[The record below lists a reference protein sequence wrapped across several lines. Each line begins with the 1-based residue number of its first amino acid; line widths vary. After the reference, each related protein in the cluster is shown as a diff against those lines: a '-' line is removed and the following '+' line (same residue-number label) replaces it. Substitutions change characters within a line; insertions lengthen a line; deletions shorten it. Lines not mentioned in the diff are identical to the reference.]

1 MTVQPFIDTP
11 LHDVLEIVRCPY
23 CMSRLTSSFSAGEE
37 KPPVTRQAGSP
48 SPAGR
53 ERRAGPSD
61 PRLGSD
67 GPARHGMGGE
77 GALRCDGCG
86 RSYPLHSVGNG
97 SLDIP
102 WLMRDDALATLDQD
116 IVVSRSDPDS
126 TRLDYRRHIEQVERR
141 ERFLAPFVSHIAD
154 RYAVPP
160 VKGAPGRR
168 EDSRESV
175 GETALFDHFVRGLP
189 SDGIAL
195 GIGCDARA
203 ATRLMRQGLRVVAV
217 DTSRA
222 RLERAM
228 TAAVEAPAEDGACT
242 LFAGADP
249 MELPFAAASVDGVW
263 CDGAFA
269 SVRPDRRTVFFRQVN
284 RVLRPGGLLFLGV
297 GAASSRA
304 ALRRYLLQRYVYR
317 WPVVYGDYIERP
329 RHGRTGGWRYRAVTS
344 AREAR
349 GLCREHGFKIL
360 ALRRVDD
367 YLLLLARKER
377 GTDG

>member
-1 MTVQPFIDTP
+1 MTVQTPIDTP
-11 LHDVLEIVRCPY
+11 LHDVLEIVCCPY
-23 CMSRLTSSFSAGEE
+23 CMSRLTLSFSL
-37 KPPVTRQAGSP
+37 P
-48 SPAGR
+48 
-53 ERRAGPSD
+53 
-61 PRLGSD
+61 L
-67 GPARHGMGGE
+67 
-77 GALRCDGCG
+77 GALHCSGCG
-86 RSYPLHSVGNG
+86 HSYPLHSVGHG

-126 TRLDYRRHIEQVERR
+126 ARLDYRRHIARVERR
-141 ERFLAPFVSHIAD
+141 ERFLAPLVYHTADPYVASTMARDVSVEPTGRVQGRA
-154 RYAVPP
+154 P
-160 VKGAPGRR
+160 VLPCGTR
-168 EDSRESV
+168 ERD
-175 GETALFDHFVRGLP
+175 LFDRFVRGLP
-189 SDGIAL
+189 SDRIVL
-195 GIGCDARA
+195 DVGCGMGERSTWLA
-203 ATRLMRQGLRVVAV
+203 RQGLRVVAV

-222 RLERAM
+222 RLERAA
-228 TAAVEAPAEDGACT
+228 TTLAEGGERA
-242 LFAGADP
+242 LFVCADP

-284 RVLRPGGLLFLGV
+284 RVLRPGGLLFLGAV
-297 GAASSRA
+297 TASSRA
-304 ALRRYLLQRYVYR
+304 TLRRYLLQRYVYR
-317 WPVVYGDYIERP
+317 WPVVYGDYIARP

>member
-1 MTVQPFIDTP
+1 MTVQTPIDTP
-11 LHDVLEIVRCPY
+11 LHDVLEIVCCPY
-23 CMSRLTSSFSAGEE
+23 CMSRLTLSFSL
-37 KPPVTRQAGSP
+37 P
-48 SPAGR
+48 
-53 ERRAGPSD
+53 
-61 PRLGSD
+61 L
-67 GPARHGMGGE
+67 
-77 GALRCDGCG
+77 GALHCSGCG

-126 TRLDYRRHIEQVERR
+126 ARLDYRRHIARVERR
-141 ERFLAPFVSHIAD
+141 ERFLAPLVYHTAD
-154 RYAVPP
+154 PYVASP
-160 VKGAPGRR
+160 VEDAAGTR
-168 EDSRESV
+168 EHD
-175 GETALFDHFVRGLP
+175 LFDHFVRGLP
-189 SDGIAL
+189 SDRIAL

-203 ATRLMRQGLRVVAV
+203 ATRLTRQGLRVVVV

-222 RLERAM
+222 RLQCAM
-228 TAAVEAPAEDGACT
+228 TATAETSAEDGAHT
-242 LFAGADP
+242 LFVGADP

-284 RVLRPGGLLFLGV
+284 RVLRPGGLLFLAAGT
-297 GAASSRA
+297 ASSRA
-304 ALRRYLLQRYVYR
+304 TLRRYLLQRYVYR
-317 WPVVYGDYIERP
+317 WPVIYGDYIERP

-349 GLCREHGFKIL
+349 GLCDEHGFKIL
-360 ALRRVDD
+360 ALRWTEDQV
-367 YLLLLARKER
+367 LVLARKER